1 MPIPFRKGK
10 IEINNTYN
18 AKIRTHILSAVKK
31 AKLFL
36 HIGHGKTGT
45 SAVQSS
51 LAIASERLLKKG
63 INYPI
68 HPSLRDRSS
77 QLEITSGNWA
87 PNPEVNLTHDLLRIA
102 ENNHDSR
109 STILSSES
117 LFWEIP
123 ELIKNKQEW
132 QNYIDLHIILAV
144 REVEEMLSSEYQQ
157 RIKRHGDSMP
167 LEQFIRARKF
177 ISSHHEK
184 AAEIIDLMAQ
194 SGTANTII
202 NYSKHKRDISQMIFK
217 LIGAEE
223 AYPAERMDEVIINRS
238 LSRKELEI
246 MITINKLYY
255 NKIPTISTK
264 ISDVLIKN
272 QPKTEAKMCKIIPQQ
287 LEKVYATNFSFIET
301 INLHLNQS
309 EQLST
314 SPQESTPQ
322 SSTEREQK
330 IREEEALSIHLIA
343 ETLKEVLINESKQ
356 KLSNE
361 TIDAIIKFSQSRTVT
376 KTTEVEL
383 LEVAKENRPQGQ
395 ALARLLERAKKELAK
410 E

>member
-1 MPIPFRKGK
+1 MERRT
-10 IEINNTYN
+10 NNEGN
-18 AKIRTHILSAVKK
+18 ANMMSYALGAVKK
-31 AKLFL
+31 TKLFL

-51 LAIASERLLKKG
+51 LAIASGKLLERG

-87 PNPEVNLTHDLLRIA
+87 PNPEVNLTQELLTLA
-102 ENNHDSR
+102 NNNQSAL
-109 STILSSES
+109 SIILSSES

-123 ELIKNKQEW
+123 ELIENKIGWE
-132 QNYIDLHIILAV
+132 NHIDLHIILAV
-144 REVEEMLSSEYQQ
+144 REIEEMLSSEYQQ

-184 AAEIIDLMAQ
+184 AAEIIDLMSQ
-194 SGTANTII
+194 SGISNTII
-202 NYSKHKRDISQMIFK
+202 NYSKHKRDISQIIFK
-217 LIGAEE
+217 LIGAED

-255 NKIPTISTK
+255 NKIPTISTR
-264 ISDVLIKN
+264 ISDALIKN
-272 QPKTEAKMCKIIPQQ
+272 QPNIKPQKCKIIQQQ
-287 LEKVYATNFSFIET
+287 LEKVYAKNHSYIET
-301 INLHLNQS
+301 INQHLDQS

-314 SPQESTPQ
+314 SSQESTPQ
-322 SSTEREQK
+322 ISAEREQK
-330 IREEEALSIHLIA
+330 IREEENLSVHLIA
-343 ETLKEVLINESKQ
+343 DALKDALIHEEKK

-361 TIDAIIKFSQSRTVT
+361 AVDALIKLSQSRTVS

-395 ALARLLERAKKELAK
+395 ALSKLLERAKKELAN

>member
-1 MPIPFRKGK
+1 MERRT
-10 IEINNTYN
+10 NNEGN
-18 AKIRTHILSAVKK
+18 ANMMSYALGAVKK
-31 AKLFL
+31 TKLFL

-51 LAIASERLLKKG
+51 LAIASGKLLEKG
-63 INYPI
+63 IHYPI
-68 HPSLRDRSS
+68 HPSLRDRSA

-87 PNPEVNLTHDLLRIA
+87 PNPEVNLTQELLTLA
-102 ENNHDSR
+102 NNNQSAP
-109 STILSSES
+109 SIILSSES

-123 ELIKNKQEW
+123 ELIENKNGWE
-132 QNYIDLHIILAV
+132 NHIDLHIILAV
-144 REVEEMLSSEYQQ
+144 REIEEMLSSEYQQ

-184 AAEIIDLMAQ
+184 AAEIIDLMSQ
-194 SGTANTII
+194 SGISNTII
-202 NYSKHKRDISQMIFK
+202 NYSKHKRDISQIIFK
-217 LIGAEE
+217 LIGAED

-246 MITINKLYY
+246 MLTINKLYY
-255 NKIPTISTK
+255 NEIPTISTR
-264 ISDVLIKN
+264 ISDALIKN
-272 QPKTEAKMCKIIPQQ
+272 QPNIKPQKCKIIQQQ
-287 LEKVYATNFSFIET
+287 LEKVYAKNHSYIET
-301 INLHLNQS
+301 INQHLDQS

-314 SPQESTPQ
+314 SSQESTPQ
-322 SSTEREQK
+322 ISAEREQK
-330 IREEEALSIHLIA
+330 IREEENLSVHLIA
-343 ETLKEVLINESKQ
+343 DALKDALIHEAKK

-361 TIDAIIKFSQSRTVT
+361 AVDALIKLSQSRTVS

-395 ALARLLERAKKELAK
+395 ALSKLLERAKKELAN

>member
-1 MPIPFRKGK
+1 MTPYALG
-10 IEINNTYN
+10 
-18 AKIRTHILSAVKK
+18 AVKK
-31 AKLFL
+31 TKLFL

-51 LAIASERLLKKG
+51 LAIASGKLLERG

-87 PNPEVNLTHDLLRIA
+87 PNPEVNLTQELLTLA
-102 ENNHDSR
+102 NNNQSAP
-109 STILSSES
+109 SIILSSES

-123 ELIKNKQEW
+123 ELIENKNGWE
-132 QNYIDLHIILAV
+132 NHIDLHIILAV
-144 REVEEMLSSEYQQ
+144 REIEEMLSSEYQQ

-184 AAEIIDLMAQ
+184 AAEIIDLMSQ
-194 SGTANTII
+194 SGISNTII
-202 NYSKHKRDISQMIFK
+202 NYSKHKRDISQIIFK
-217 LIGAEE
+217 LIGAED

-255 NKIPTISTK
+255 NKIPTISTR
-264 ISDVLIKN
+264 ISDALIKN
-272 QPKTEAKMCKIIPQQ
+272 QPNIKPQKCKIIQHQ
-287 LEKVYATNFSFIET
+287 LEKVYAKNHSYIKT
-301 INLHLNQS
+301 INRHLDQS

-314 SPQESTPQ
+314 SSQESTPQ
-322 SSTEREQK
+322 ISAEREQK
-330 IREEEALSIHLIA
+330 IREEENLSVHLIA
-343 ETLKEVLINESKQ
+343 DALKDALIHEAKK

-361 TIDAIIKFSQSRTVT
+361 AVDALIKLSQSRTVS

-395 ALARLLERAKKELAK
+395 ALSKLLERAKKELAN